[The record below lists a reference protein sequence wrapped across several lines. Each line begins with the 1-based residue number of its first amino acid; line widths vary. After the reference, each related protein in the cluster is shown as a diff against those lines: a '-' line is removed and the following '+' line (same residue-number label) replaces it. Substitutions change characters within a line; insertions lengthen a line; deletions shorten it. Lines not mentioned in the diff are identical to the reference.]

1 MCKPCSKKK
10 RKVLQGGSILDRVI
24 SQASNQDQCLLYKL
38 ANYKKGMCTKAL
50 MQDINVLSVVLIINL
65 Q

>member
-1 MCKPCSKKK
+1 MCKPCRKKK

-38 ANYKKGMCTKAL
+38 ANYKKGMYRKRYLYFAK
-50 MQDINVLSVVLIINL
+50 N
-65 Q
+65 